1 MTHLSSFDLHALEAS
16 PAGPVLAFLARS
28 ATPVSLVG
36 GCVRDLMLARPTRD
50 LDLTVERGGLELAR
64 ELAVRFDGAFYAMD
78 TERDTGRA
86 LLHLME
92 GEPLVVDVA
101 TWRGATLV
109 DDLRLRDFTINAMTV
124 ALLNEPAPVLF
135 DPLGGARDLENRL
148 IRTASGTA
156 LTDDPLRVLRAIRL
170 LAELAPLGFR
180 LEKDTERQL
189 AQCGPLLDR
198 VSVERV
204 RDELVRILAA
214 SSPGDWI
221 VKLDELSVL
230 PVVLPETTALHG
242 VSQSPPHVW
251 DVFTHTMQVLNH
263 TRALM
268 AWIAGDDDALAGSS
282 LPWLA
287 DNLRQMLG
295 PRRPE
300 LAGHIAE
307 GEGAQ
312 LRSRSLMLAWAALS
326 HDWGKPATARLD
338 DGTPAQWRFLGHP
351 EVGANMACEALRR
364 LRFNEAE
371 VRRVGLIVEGH
382 MRPLLL
388 ATAGLPSRRATF
400 RYFRDLSD
408 AGVDVALLSLADMQG
423 TYGATLTPEAWQ
435 PVIDTVTSL
444 LSSYFDARDQVI
456 APPTLVN
463 GRELMAALNLPSGR
477 QIGKLLDAIAEAQAA
492 GDIATRE
499 QALLLASQLMM
510 QPAAALQ
517 V

>member
-1 MTHLSSFDLHALEAS
+1 MTHHPSFDLHALEAS
-16 PAGPVLAFLARS
+16 PAGPVLAFLAKNP
-28 ATPVSLVG
+28 TPVALVG

-50 LDLTVERGGLELAR
+50 LDLTIERGGLDLAR
-64 ELAVRFDGAFYAMD
+64 ALANRFGGAFYAMD
-78 TERDTGRA
+78 VERDTGRA
-86 LLHLME
+86 LLHLTD
-92 GEPLVVDVA
+92 GEPLIVDVA
-101 TWRGATLV
+101 AWRGATLL
-109 DDLRLRDFTINAMTV
+109 DDLRLRDFTINAMA
-124 ALLNEPAPVLF
+124 ALLNEPAPVLY
-135 DPLGGARDLENRL
+135 DPLDGARDLEKRL
-148 IRTASGTA
+148 IRAASGTA

-189 AQCGPLLDR
+189 AQCAPLLDR

-282 LPWLA
+282 LPWVA
-287 DNLRQMLG
+287 DNLRQTLG

-300 LAGHIAE
+300 LAGHMAA

-312 LRSRSLMLAWAALS
+312 LRSRSQMLAWAALS

-338 DGTPAQWRFLGHP
+338 DGAPAQWRFLGHP
-351 EVGANMACEALRR
+351 EVGAAMACESLRR

-400 RYFRDLSD
+400 RYFRDLGD
-408 AGVDVALLSLADMQG
+408 AGVDVTLLSLADMQG
-423 TYGATLTPEAWQ
+423 TYGATLTPAAWQ

-499 QALLLASQLMM
+499 QALLLASQLIM
-510 QPAAALQ
+510 QPAAAMQ
-517 V
+517 G